1 MSRKHTTRGV
11 STEVAVA
18 SVGLGGGVAS
28 FVAEE
33 LDLSTLNGGGE
44 GCADEGEGR
53 EFHYKMVS
61 IFFRVVEDVD
71 ETYYRLLLET
81 RECCKLLTFSAHFS
95 SSLYTL
101 NRSSGRLESLSCNI
115 FLCPR

>member
-61 IFFRVVEDVD
+61 IFFRVEEDVG

-95 SSLYTL
+95 SPY
-101 NRSSGRLESLSCNI
+101 I
-115 FLCPR
+115 P